1 MTAKV
6 ELVET
11 HRETYGLNGCLD
23 AVGLSKSVW
32 YAHQRREPS
41 AKEFRLRREI
51 ARVIEAHPGY
61 GYRRITPEV
70 SERLGEPVNHKRV
83 RRVLSRY
90 EIGLPRCLPAA
101 MPSRVQTLIR
111 EVGSDADLV
120 KGKMLSALNA
130 FSTDF
135 TELVYAEGRKKGW
148 AMVLLDIKSR
158 WAGGWTVA
166 AQRHRQTAL
175 SALTHLRSRMEVYH
189 RDLEGVII
197 HHDRDSV
204 YTSHDWLR
212 QVLLEDHARLSY
224 AQHGAKDNPWIE
236 AFWGRMKTEIGEAV
250 YHAATLDKVR
260 EIVHAHLNYYNQLRR
275 HSSLD
280 YRPPEWYLGR
290 IMEGTPSQT
299 LAEISP

>member
-1 MTAKV
+1 MAAKV
-6 ELVET
+6 KQVET
-11 HRETYGLNGCLD
+11 HRETYGLNACLD

-32 YAHQRREPS
+32 YARQRREPS
-41 AKEFRLRREI
+41 ESELRLRQEI

-83 RRVLSRY
+83 RRALSRY
-90 EIGLPRCLPAA
+90 ELGLKRCLPATA
-101 MPSRVQTLIR
+101 PSRVQRLIR

-120 KGKMLSALNA
+120 KGKAWSALEA

-148 AMVLLDIKSR
+148 AMVLLDIHSR
-158 WAGGWTVA
+158 WAGGWAMA

-175 SALTHLRSRMEVYH
+175 SALTHLRSRMESYH
-189 RDLEGVII
+189 RNLEGVII

-212 QVLLEDHARLSY
+212 QTLFEDRARLSY
-224 AQHGAKDNPWIE
+224 AQHGAKDNSWIE
-236 AFWGRMKTEIGEAV
+236 SFWGRMKTEIGEAV
-250 YHAATLDKVR
+250 YHAPTLEEAR
-260 EIVHAHLNYYNQLRR
+260 QIVHAHLNYYNQLRR

-280 YRPPEWYLGR
+280 YQPPEWYLGR
-290 IMEGTPSQT
+290 IMKGISSET
-299 LAEISP
+299 LV